1 VQAVAGMRRLGRFP
15 LFLVVALSLLAGCF
29 DDGPP
34 IEEPERTGPFCGGLA
49 GVLCAD
55 ETLFC
60 LGSEPCDTPDASGT
74 CEPPPASCPSTFAPV
89 CSCTGEVYQNECVAR
104 RERVTPQPCR

>member
-1 VQAVAGMRRLGRFP
+1 VAGMRRLGRFP

-55 ETLFC
+55 DTLFC
-60 LGSEPCDTPDASGT
+60 LGSEPCDTADASGT